1 MKEQYGLIVINDTE
15 NYVLKTYRLGLL
27 HQDFCRYNTRITDTD
42 GLTFEVL
49 KFNSKQ
55 GYEAYAQL
63 MEEIQIS
70 SGGNN

>member
-27 HQDFCRYNTRITDTD
+27 HKDFCGYNVSIVDND

-70 SGGNN
+70 NM

>member
-1 MKEQYGLIVINDTE
+1 MKEQYELIVINDTE

-27 HQDFCRYNTRITDTD
+27 HKDFCGYNASITDSD
-42 GLTFEVL
+42 GLTFEIL

-63 MEEIQIS
+63 MDSIAIN
-70 SGGNN
+70 GGNN

>member
-27 HQDFCRYNTRITDTD
+27 HKDFCRYNTRITDND

-63 MEEIQIS
+63 MDNIAIN
-70 SGGNN
+70 GGNN